1 MAVTTYA
8 EVSDLACTVLDAD
21 VAQKL
26 IERASLMVTTACGS
40 TAPDGD
46 AARMVVCQMVERAL
60 ASPTAEEFGQ
70 SPQAVQ
76 SISTYSNTWTWGN
89 PVGAL
94 YIRKAELQMLGV
106 AAHAAFAEPSYGRL
120 DGAPDYI
127 WTAVP

>member
-21 VAQKL
+21 VAEKM

-40 TAPDGD
+40 TAPDED

-70 SPQAVQ
+70 SPQAIQ
-76 SISTYSNTWTWGN
+76 SVSSYSNTWTWGN

-94 YIRKAELQMLGV
+94 YIRKSELQMLGV
-106 AAHAAFAEPSYGRL
+106 AAHAAFAEPSYGVL
-120 DGAPDYI
+120 DGDPDPI
-127 WTAVP
+127 WTAAP

>member
-21 VAQKL
+21 VAEKM
-26 IERASLMVTTACGS
+26 IERASLMVLKACGN
-40 TAPDGD
+40 AEPDAD

-70 SPQAVQ
+70 SPQTLQ
-76 SISTYSNTWTWGN
+76 SISQYSNTWTWGN

-94 YIRKAELQMLGV
+94 YIRKSELQMLGV
-106 AAHAAFAEPSYGRL
+106 AAHAAFAEPSYGVL
-120 DGAPDYI
+120 DTDTDPI

>member
-8 EVSDLACTVLDAD
+8 DVSDLACTVLDAE
-21 VAQKL
+21 VAEKL

-40 TAPDGD
+40 TAPDED

-70 SPQAVQ
+70 SPQAIQ
-76 SISTYSNTWTWGN
+76 SVSSYSNTWTWGN

-94 YIRKAELQMLGV
+94 YLRKDERDMLGV
-106 AAHAAFAEPSYGRL
+106 GATALFAGPYEGGT
-120 DGAPDYI
+120 DAP
-127 WTAVP
+127 